1 MEAGAV
7 VVRFTQRDG
16 RTGRCEVSGGGAPR
30 LTLD

>member
-1 MEAGAV
+1 
-7 VVRFTQRDG
+7 VRFTQRDG